1 MYPLQMDH
9 GAQCFLVEDS
19 NPSSHIA
26 VKGFSGMNKETWGTG
41 KRQRRG
47 NLSSHVAGFAH
58 TGQNDVTLAFN
69 DKPEGCLILPAVEM
83 RRKVMQRISLFRKR
97 TAH

>member
-1 MYPLQMDH
+1 M
-9 GAQCFLVEDS
+9 FLVEDS

-58 TGQNDVTLAFN
+58 TRRNDMAFRLLIAGCRVESKGQEKTNYN
-69 DKPEGCLILPAVEM
+69 
-83 RRKVMQRISLFRKR
+83 
-97 TAH
+97 

>member
-1 MYPLQMDH
+1 M
-9 GAQCFLVEDS
+9 
-19 NPSSHIA
+19 
-26 VKGFSGMNKETWGTG
+26 KGFGGMNKEAWCTG
-41 KRQRRG
+41 GSQRRG
-47 NLSSHVAGFAH
+47 DLSAHVAGFAH
-58 TGQNDVTLAFN
+58 TGQNDVALAFN